1 MTPNVV
7 LAYARHGYR
16 VDLGNPSIIS
26 ARLIQNG
33 SEVATGGGIPV
44 AATAVFFAISRVAP
58 ELSSWFIVGNA
69 FGYSTLVLADLFP
82 RATIDVI
89 DAETEGAAN
98 KTGSSLTRQI
108 ALESFPQRA
117 IDGRF
122 LTAGDPQSRA
132 PFSLW
137 RCLY

>member
-26 ARLIQNG
+26 ARLMQSG

-44 AATAVFFAISRVAP
+44 TDIAVFWAISRVAP
-58 ELSSWFIVGNA
+58 ELPSWFIVGNA

-82 RATIDVI
+82 RAMIDVI

-98 KTGSSLTRQI
+98 KTGTDLTRQI
-108 ALESFPQRA
+108 ATESFPNVQ
-117 IDGRF
+117 
-122 LTAGDPQSRA
+122 LTAG
-132 PFSLW
+132 FSP
-137 RCLY
+137 